1 MVGLLCH
8 DSILDELA
16 ESFPGSIIRMDGD
29 NMLSLYTEMPPV
41 EAQRELDRLCDEWT
55 KCSSGDEMY
64 IRLLCV
70 KVAKLVRV

>member
-1 MVGLLCH
+1 MIHG
-8 DSILDELA
+8 IK
-16 ESFPGSIIRMDGD
+16 
-29 NMLSLYTEMPPV
+29 LSKNVE